1 MKSLTWEPLITSST
15 ALENLCLSMPHLT
28 KFSITDALYDDKC
41 EGLLKA
47 IAYNLHH
54 LKYLDISDSEV
65 DPKAIEYL
73 LPTDGNALGGCPELV
88 HLDLCSLQNVDVEL
102 LKRIILALPKLRFL
116 KHELLVNALGNLTEE
131 EMGVDTARYLSILYA
146 RFDCKDS
153 KNISI
158 PIRFDL
164 LAKSP
169 AFQRLKNNITTV
181 DMGYEPVDEEEQQE
195 YALLADVLMCLP
207 KLNKLT
213 LTISEGH
220 DLVTSLLES
229 IGDRL
234 EYFDFNH
241 LSRCLSI
248 QDIMMTCSNLVHL
261 ILIPTYNED
270 VSNRHQDRVEKPSKL
285 PVLNYLTEI
294 HLDCINKEMCSDDM
308 LIALLQSPRLNRIT
322 LINVEAMS
330 DDVMWNV
337 LLFPGCP
344 ALSKVTKLSVTW
356 CPWITAEPFV
366 HWLTRD
372 TCSLEYIRFT
382 HCEKVDYQVLKD
394 AAGTYP
400 KAVMIII

>member
-1 MKSLTWEPLITSST
+1 MRWEPLTTSPT
-15 ALENLCLSMPHLT
+15 ALENLCLSMPHITKLT
-28 KFSITDALYDDKC
+28 ITEADYDDEC

-54 LKYLDISDSEV
+54 LKYLDISDSDV

-73 LPTDGNALGGCPELV
+73 LPSDDNALGGCPELV
-88 HLDLCSLQNVDVEL
+88 HLDLCSVQNVDVEL
-102 LKRIILALPKLRFL
+102 LKRILLALPKLRSL
-116 KHELLVNALGNLTEE
+116 KHELLVNALGTLTEE

-146 RFDCKDS
+146 RPDFKDS

-181 DMGYEPVDEEEQQE
+181 DMGYMTVVEEGQQE
-195 YALLADVLMCLP
+195 SALLTDVLMCLP
-207 KLNKLT
+207 KLAKLT

-220 DLVTSLLES
+220 NLVISLLES

-234 EYFDFNH
+234 KYLDFNY
-241 LSRCLSI
+241 LSRYLSI
-248 QDIMMTCSNLVHL
+248 QDIMMTCSNLVQL
-261 ILIPTYNED
+261 IVIPTRGAN
-270 VSNRHQDRVEKPSKL
+270 VSNRHQVQVEEPIKL
-285 PVLNYLTEI
+285 PAFNYLTEI
-294 HLDCINKEMCSDDM
+294 NLQRMNTDMCSADM
-308 LIALLQSPRLNRIT
+308 LIALLQSPRLNTIS
-322 LINVEAMS
+322 LLMVEAMS
-330 DDVMWNV
+330 DKVMWNV
-337 LLFPGCP
+337 LSSPGCA
-344 ALSKVTKLSVTW
+344 ALSKVTDFSVYW
-356 CPWITAEPFV
+356 SPWVTSEPFV

-382 HCEKVDYQVLKD
+382 HCEKIDHQVLRD

-400 KAVMIII
+400 RAVMIII

>member
-1 MKSLTWEPLITSST
+1 MKSLTWEPLITSSR
-15 ALENLCLSMPHLT
+15 ALENLCLSMPHIT

-54 LKYLDISDSEV
+54 LKYLDISNSEV

-73 LPTDGNALGGCPELV
+73 LPSDDNALGGCPELV
-88 HLDLCSLQNVDVEL
+88 HLDLCSVRNVDVQL
-102 LKRIILALPKLRFL
+102 LKRILLALPKLRFL

-181 DMGYEPVDEEEQQE
+181 DMGYKPVDEEGQQE

-234 EYFDFNH
+234 EYFDFNC
-241 LSRCLSI
+241 LSRYLSI
-248 QDIMMTCSNLVHL
+248 QDIMMTCSNLVQL
-261 ILIPTYNED
+261 IVIPARGAN
-270 VSNRHQDRVEKPSKL
+270 VSNRHQVQVEEPIKL
-285 PVLNYLTEI
+285 PALNYLTEI
-294 HLDCINKEMCSDDM
+294 NLQRMNTEMCSADM

-337 LLFPGCP
+337 LSFPGCL

-356 CPWITAEPFV
+356 CPWITSEPFA

-382 HCEKVDYQVLKD
+382 HCEKIDYQVLKN